1 MGASCWRGGVPGD
14 DTGARQQMSNT
25 EYMKTKMSISAMPA
39 GMKTAARDLL
49 VQSSRTEDVE
59 LAP

>member
-1 MGASCWRGGVPGD
+1 
-14 DTGARQQMSNT
+14 MSNT